1 MPESY
6 AYIRVST
13 KDQNEDRQV
22 RAMLDAG
29 IGKDKQY
36 IEKQSGKDF
45 NRPVY
50 QKLVKK
56 MKPDDVLYIKS
67 IDRLGRNYEDIQLLE
82 SGKNNQ
88 IQIG

>member
-36 IEKQSGKDF
+36 IEKQSGVGVRRD
-45 NRPVY
+45 
-50 QKLVKK
+50 
-56 MKPDDVLYIKS
+56 
-67 IDRLGRNYEDIQLLE
+67 
-82 SGKNNQ
+82 
-88 IQIG
+88 

>member
-1 MPESY
+1 MVGFLFLFGGDEMPESY

-36 IEKQSGKDF
+36 IEKQSGVGVRRD
-45 NRPVY
+45 
-50 QKLVKK
+50 
-56 MKPDDVLYIKS
+56 
-67 IDRLGRNYEDIQLLE
+67 
-82 SGKNNQ
+82 
-88 IQIG
+88 